1 MQEFS
6 KVLVKVPQAYLDLV
20 NQIFEIERKVSQIK
34 EDNSIVRNINKLKD
48 LMESELF
55 TVRGNESTIG
65 LTYHNPIGENY
76 SDTRTDCEASIAGTN
91 TENLVI
97 VEVIKPIVFYTY
109 SESGKVLKNIAQK
122 AVVIV
127 KSKDNL

>member
-20 NQIFEIERKVSQIK
+20 NQIFEIEKKATQLK
-34 EDNSIVRNINKLKD
+34 EENSIFRNVNKLKE
-48 LMESELF
+48 LIQSELF
-55 TVRGNESTIG
+55 TIRGNESTIG
-65 LTYHNPIGENY
+65 LTYHNPIGEPY

-91 TENLVI
+91 TENLEI

-127 KSKDNL
+127 KSKDIL

>member
-20 NQIFEIERKVSQIK
+20 NQIFEIERKASLIK
-34 EDNSIVRNINKLKD
+34 EDNSIARNINKLKD
-48 LMESELF
+48 LMQSELF
-55 TVRGNESTIG
+55 TVKGNESTIG

-109 SESGKVLKNIAQK
+109 SEAGKVLKNIAQK

-127 KSKDNL
+127 KSKDTL